1 MRNLNLIGLLVV
13 GLLVGCSE
21 EGSVLSSS
29 ESERDSVSSSSFIE
43 KTLEE
48 RCSELGGKL
57 VYDEKGFVVD
67 RHFNSELEGCLVR

>member
-1 MRNLNLIGLLVV
+1 MRKLIGLLVV
-13 GLLVGCSE
+13 GFLVGCSE

-29 ESERDSVSSSSFIE
+29 ESVKDGVESSSSFVE

-48 RCSELGGKL
+48 RCSELGGIL
-57 VYDEKGFVVD
+57 VRDEKGFVVD